1 MALLDRARS
10 LTTARP
16 SGTMSGARRAAG
28 PGLVSAALSWLTVVA
43 IVAVGWGTTPQGTTG
58 FGDVLGVASAAWF
71 VSTGGTVGVDGVTVG
86 VVPLGMWL
94 FAIWVTGRGWARV
107 RHTSARGVA
116 VDARDFLLGYAAWV
130 VIAALLTILA
140 PPRPTVGS
148 YLVLWLVPIIAIAV
162 DIARHHEELDPES
175 RLMTA
180 WQRVPVW
187 AHRAGRPAAVGALG
201 LLVAGVLPLLVTAI
215 FRWGTVAEVAE
226 AVAPSSLGAL
236 SLLVAQLAYV
246 PTLVLWSLS
255 VVAGPGFQIAAGG
268 SVTLSGAH
276 PGMLPMVP
284 VLGLV
289 PGDAAYSWIAWLAV
303 ALPLSAGVAL
313 GREASAQW
321 TRLAPWQDKVKTAG
335 VAIAGLAVG
344 VGVLGA
350 LASGPL
356 GAVRLGWLGV
366 PAIALAAAVALELAV
381 GAAGWLLGEALLRRR
396 AV

>member
-1 MALLDRARS
+1 M
-10 LTTARP
+10 
-16 SGTMSGARRAAG
+16 
-28 PGLVSAALSWLTVVA
+28 
-43 IVAVGWGTTPQGTTG
+43 
-58 FGDVLGVASAAWF
+58 
-71 VSTGGTVGVDGVTVG
+71 
-86 VVPLGMWL
+86 
-94 FAIWVTGRGWARV
+94 
-107 RHTSARGVA
+107 
-116 VDARDFLLGYAAWV
+116 
-130 VIAALLTILA
+130 
-140 PPRPTVGS
+140 
-148 YLVLWLVPIIAIAV
+148 
-162 DIARHHEELDPES
+162 
-175 RLMTA
+175 
-180 WQRVPVW
+180 
-187 AHRAGRPAAVGALG
+187 GALG